1 MDICSWLAVSCLQ
14 HAVSCLQRA
23 VSRLQIGPLSIRYGR
38 QGSQPMSTSR
48 EPANVCLIGWLP
60 WCMGLKGA
68 SQCLPIPVSCPCI
81 RGASLSLPGSI
92 FSLFLTNQFSIF
104 SAYCVVFSVC
114 VCRCACLDVSCYEYV
129 HTHIYAYTCVYTCI
143 HTRTLQ
149 KHTYIHACMH
159 MCVCTNVSTYINI

>member
-92 FSLFLTNQFSIF
+92 FSLFLTNKFTIF
-104 SAYCVVFSVC
+104 SAYCVIFSVF
-114 VCRCACLDVSCYEYV
+114 VCRCACLDVSCYKYV
-129 HTHIYAYTCVYTCI
+129 HTHIYAYTCVCI
-143 HTRTLQ
+143 HVYTHARYKNTRT
-149 KHTYIHACMH
+149 YMHACICAYVRM
-159 MCVCTNVSTYINI
+159 